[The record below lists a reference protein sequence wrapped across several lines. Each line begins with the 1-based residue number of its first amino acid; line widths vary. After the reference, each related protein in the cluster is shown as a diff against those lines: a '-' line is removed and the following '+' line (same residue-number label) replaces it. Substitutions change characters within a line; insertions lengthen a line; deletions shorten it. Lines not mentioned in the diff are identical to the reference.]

1 MDTDY
6 GATDNPD
13 FACCIHYELYASP
26 RTWDHAASR
35 SHPHRRFARW
45 QVAARRLRGAD
56 PHRGDARPGEPGDDV
71 RACLRDR
78 GPDGHVDGVREPVP
92 GRASLQALVPG
103 ERGLGLS
110 GRMGERAPSRPLD
123 LRAPCPP
130 SLRCSLAALTST
142 RVGTAQ
148 AGYYPHS
155 IVYGWYGGQKEPA
168 KTGIVEL
175 APPEGWLCDSH
186 CASCDAVGDGTSCAN
201 CVTAGHGCTCAS
213 LPAPAAFVA
222 ACDR

>member
-1 MDTDY
+1 MVTRDPVSRVT
-6 GATDNPD
+6 T
-13 FACCIHYELYASP
+13 YELAFAIVDLMGMSTEYASQFLEGL
-26 RTWDHAASR
+26 
-35 SHPHRRFARW
+35 RF
-45 QVAARRLRGAD
+45 
-56 PHRGDARPGEPGDDV
+56 
-71 RACLRDR
+71 
-78 GPDGHVDGVREPVP
+78 
-92 GRASLQALVPG
+92 
-103 ERGLGLS
+103 GLS
-110 GRMGERAPSRPLD
+110 FLVNEGSGSQIGWVSAHRLDPST
-123 LRAPCPP
+123 CPP